1 MRDEINKEL
10 HFTDYVRKFTHF
22 LKNICTYQTHNYVFL
37 LKKKNV
43 IKNMIPNTYFVLE
56 IFETRVFTTFFKLQ
70 FSHYF

>member
-37 LKKKNV
+37 LKKKMLLK
-43 IKNMIPNTYFVLE
+43 I
-56 IFETRVFTTFFKLQ
+56 
-70 FSHYF
+70 